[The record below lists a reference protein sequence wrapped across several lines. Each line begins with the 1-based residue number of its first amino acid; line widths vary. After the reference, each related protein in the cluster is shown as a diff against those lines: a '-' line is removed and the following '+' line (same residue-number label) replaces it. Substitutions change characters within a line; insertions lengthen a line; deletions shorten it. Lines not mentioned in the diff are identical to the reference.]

1 MRYLLLS
8 SCLLFFIGCRSV
20 YENLQKADGDPSCLL
35 QFRPQFT
42 KVLYNTQV
50 DVVGKHLSG
59 ILLIKNMADS
69 STRMLFSNEIG
80 FKFFDFEFSANGNF
94 KVYYIL
100 KQMNKKAVLKTLQK
114 DFELILMQHL
124 DMNAVHILKDLEN
137 RYYAFPQ
144 SKGSYYYITDSNCHQ
159 LVRIEKA
166 SKRKPVVKAIM
177 QNYDEGMPDTIG
189 ITHTKFNFTIGLK
202 RLKQ

>member
-8 SCLLFFIGCRSV
+8 SFLFFFIGCSSV
-20 YENLQKADGDPSCLL
+20 YKNLQKTAGDPACLL

-59 ILLIKNMADS
+59 ILLIKKMPDS

-80 FKFFDFEFSANGNF
+80 FKFFDFEFSAEGNF

-100 KQMNKKAVLKTLQK
+100 KQMDKKAVLKTLRK

-124 DMNAVHILKDLEN
+124 DMNNVHILKDSES

-144 SKGSYYYITDSNCHQ
+144 SKGSYYYITDSSCHQ
-159 LVRIEKA
+159 LQRIEKS
-166 SKRKPVVKAIM
+166 SKRKPVVRAIM
-177 QNYDEGMPDTIG
+177 QNYNEGVPDTIG
-189 ITHTKFNFTIGLK
+189 ITHTTFNFTIGLK